1 MPAKLDAWLSSNLP
15 ATPRLPLPARS
26 DIDRIIASTCT
37 RLLAL
42 QHPSAEDVAAQN
54 QGQERAEPCEWSYS
68 CAYSVCGAP
77 PLAFRI
83 GGTAIVGIAL
93 MSVPLVE
100 NDTARRQAL
109 RRAIDHIVELST
121 HPDISL
127 EEFKGGFDVRNWA
140 HCFGVRM
147 LVAADRAGLVS
158 NERRARVQLA
168 IARYT
173 EALLQTEL
181 AECGGWNY
189 NRASGDA
196 LVGHSCTFLTAH
208 CIVSL
213 CDVRDG
219 GYPISVRDVEASD
232 LGSSDVLGAPTPA
245 SKRDRAN
252 ERRIL
257 DGVIDRAFA
266 AIERVRQPSGFLA
279 YDSSGVGVIPNRQFV
294 PECVGRLM
302 VAEVAS
308 IRAGRVNLDRL
319 RSSMQHFREA
329 WKDLD
334 RERGRGGV
342 HEAPFGIAPYYFFFA
357 FTAAAE
363 AAHALPPAENDQEY
377 TGSVAYGSAMAILA
391 LVDRLAPRTELLD
404 AQSKPAPVRGLDRD
418 ER

>member
-1 MPAKLDAWLSSNLP
+1 
-15 ATPRLPLPARS
+15 
-26 DIDRIIASTCT
+26 
-37 RLLAL
+37 
-42 QHPSAEDVAAQN
+42 
-54 QGQERAEPCEWSYS
+54 
-68 CAYSVCGAP
+68 
-77 PLAFRI
+77 
-83 GGTAIVGIAL
+83 

-219 GYPISVRDVEASD
+219 GYPISVRDVEVND
-232 LGSSDVLGAPTPA
+232 LGSREVLDAPTPA

-279 YDSSGVGVIPNRQFV
+279 YDSSGVGVIPNGQFV

-329 WKDLD
+329 WTALD
-334 RERGRGGV
+334 KERGRGGV

-363 AAHALPPAENDQEY
+363 AAHALPPAERDEHLAFIRAVILSIRTPSGVYAGMWNDQEY